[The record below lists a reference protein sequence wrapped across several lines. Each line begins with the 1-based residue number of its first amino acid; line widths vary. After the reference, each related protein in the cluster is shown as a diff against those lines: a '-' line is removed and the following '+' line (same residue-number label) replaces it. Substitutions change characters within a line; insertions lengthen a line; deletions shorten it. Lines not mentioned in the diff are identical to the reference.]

1 MGIGTKRI
9 CQSCGAKF
17 YDLEKK
23 PITCPK
29 CEAVFNPEIVNKPK
43 RGRKKA
49 GDVKA
54 TDPDEEI
61 EISLDD
67 EVIEELDD
75 DAGLEELD
83 DDMREEMGVD
93 EEGNGEHGKSED
105 KVLVDL
111 EEDNSDIIE
120 SDDGSVD
127 KE

>member
-9 CQSCGAKF
+9 CQACAAKF
-17 YDLEKK
+17 YDLEKD
-23 PITCPK
+23 PIKCPK
-29 CEAVFNPEIVNKPK
+29 CATVFNPESIAKPK

-49 GDVKA
+49 GAKEQ
-54 TDPDEEI
+54 PEEEI
-61 EISLDD
+61 EIVLDD

-75 DAGLEELD
+75 EAAVEELD
-83 DDMREEMGVD
+83 DEIRDEMEPEDSPERHKG
-93 EEGNGEHGKSED
+93 ED

-120 SDDGSVD
+120 SDDGHISD